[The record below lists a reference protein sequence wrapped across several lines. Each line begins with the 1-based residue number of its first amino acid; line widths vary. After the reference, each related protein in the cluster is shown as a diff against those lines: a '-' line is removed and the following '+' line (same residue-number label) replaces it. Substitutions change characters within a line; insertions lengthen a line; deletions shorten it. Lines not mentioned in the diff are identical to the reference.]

1 MQAAQI
7 RFLLR
12 VASLVVIVFLFPYMH
27 FCVNSEHLLVYGVLE
42 NHKYNK
48 DNIIIIIII
57 TATTT
62 TTTVVVAVVGVG
74 LFIL

>member
-42 NHKYNK
+42 NHKYK

-62 TTTVVVAVVGVG
+62 TTVVVAVVGLG